1 MPLTLKNR
9 NAGQDKMLLPNVANG
24 TGIIKVQKVH
34 HTPPT
39 NSEWDERRS
48 SGNQCPD
55 GSRRAN
61 LSTTVRLCRT
71 KYEIVNVDSRFFAN
85 FAIDSHFFAK

>member
-1 MPLTLKNR
+1 MPLTLEDR
-9 NAGQDKMLLPNVANG
+9 NPGQDEMLLPNVAHG

-39 NSEWDERRS
+39 ESKWDERRS

-61 LSTTVRLCRT
+61 LSTTMRFCRT
-71 KYEIVNVDSRFFAN
+71 AGEAVNEDSRFFAN
-85 FAIDSHFFAK
+85 FTIDSHFFAK